1 MSWSPE
7 SGAGAAPV
15 NALFVYGSLRSEHP
29 SHALVAPYVVEIMTA
44 STSGR
49 LLAMAGG
56 YPGLIE
62 DEDHRMRVMG
72 ELLQL
77 RNASAA
83 FTVLDEY
90 EGSEYRRVLRPIT
103 LVDGSERLAW
113 CYLLTATA
121 IARGTPITGGDWLA
135 WTRGLIRL

>member
-29 SHALVAPYVVEIMTA
+29 SHALVAPYVVRIVMA
-44 STSGR
+44 STTGR
-49 LLAMAGG
+49 LLAMPGG
-56 YPGLIE
+56 YPGVTE
-62 DEDHRMRVMG
+62 DEDKQLRVLG

-77 RNASAA
+77 RNANAA
-83 FTVLDEY
+83 FSLLDEY
-90 EGSEYRRVLRPIT
+90 EGSDYRRVLRPVA
-103 LVDGSERLAW
+103 LANGSEQLAW

-121 IARGTPITGGDWLA
+121 ITRGTPIAGGDWLA
-135 WTRGLIRL
+135 WTRRLG

>member
-29 SHALVAPYVVEIMTA
+29 SHALVTPYVVKIVMA
-44 STSGR
+44 STTGR
-49 LLAMAGG
+49 LLAMPGG
-56 YPGLIE
+56 YPGLVE
-62 DEDHRMRVMG
+62 DEDNQLRVVG
-72 ELLQL
+72 ELLHL

-83 FTVLDEY
+83 FSVLDEY
-90 EGSEYRRVLRPIT
+90 EGPEYRRVLRP
-103 LVDGSERLAW
+103 VAAAHDGERLAW

-121 IARGTPITGGDWLA
+121 ITRGTPIPGGDWLA
-135 WTRGLIRL
+135 WTRRLV

>member
-29 SHALVAPYVVEIMTA
+29 SHALVTPYVARIMMA
-44 STSGR
+44 STTGR

-62 DEDHRMRVMG
+62 DEDNQLRVLG

-83 FTVLDEY
+83 FSLLDEY
-90 EGSEYRRVLRPIT
+90 EGSEYRRVLRPVALT
-103 LVDGSERLAW
+103 NGSERLAW

-121 IARGTPITGGDWLA
+121 IRRGTPIPGGDWLA
-135 WTRGLIRL
+135 WTRRLI

>member
-29 SHALVAPYVVEIMTA
+29 SHALVAPFVVKIMTA
-44 STSGR
+44 STTGR
-49 LLAMAGG
+49 LLIMAGG

-62 DEDHRMRVMG
+62 DEDNQVRVVG
-72 ELLQL
+72 QLLHL

-90 EGSEYRRVLRPIT
+90 EGSEYRRVLRPIA
-103 LVDGSERLAW
+103 LDDGSERLAW

-121 IARGTPITGGDWLA
+121 ITRGTPIAGGDWLA
-135 WTRGLIRL
+135 WTRRLT